1 MSYTSADSCAMTY
14 ERQVVDWSHRR
25 RLVVHCPRPLRVVFL
40 FMRYLSLTLVLLIC
54 CVLPVQPRGAVA
66 ASRPRTTST
75 QTVVIDPG
83 HGGSDAGATDA
94 SGQLIEKNLTLQVAQ
109 KAASYLKAMG
119 YRVYLTRT
127 SDRAVNTPARDL
139 NHDGKIDRVDEFDA
153 RTLFANSH
161 HADVFVSIH
170 FDGSSDPTV
179 RGTHGYYCPARPF
192 WQQSKVLADLL
203 TTSVA
208 SAVQRSGY
216 ADLDKGVETDVA
228 DVVPQT
234 RADYPWFLVLG
245 PSRKRWLTGSA
256 MPGALIES
264 MFLSSPR
271 DATALQHAATI
282 TALARGYAAGI
293 HAFLL
298 QSAH

>member
-1 MSYTSADSCAMTY
+1 
-14 ERQVVDWSHRR
+14 
-25 RLVVHCPRPLRVVFL
+25 
-40 FMRYLSLTLVLLIC
+40 MRSLSRTIVLLLC
-54 CVLPVQPRGAVA
+54 CVLPATPRGAVA
-66 ASRPRTTST
+66 AAPPTPP
-75 QTVVIDPG
+75 QTVVLDPG
-83 HGGSDAGATDA
+83 HGGSETGAADA
-94 SGQLIEKNLTLQVAQ
+94 SGQLLEKDLTLRVAR
-109 KAASYLKAMG
+109 KAAGYLKAMG

-127 SDRAVNTPARDL
+127 TDRAVNTPARDR

-153 RTLFANSH
+153 RTLFADSQ

-192 WQQSKVLADLL
+192 WRQSKMLADLV
-203 TTSVA
+203 TNSVA

-216 ADLDKGVETDVA
+216 ADLNKGIETDVA

-245 PSRKRWLTGSA
+245 PSRTHWLTGTA

-264 MFLSSPR
+264 MYLSSPR
-271 DATALQHAATI
+271 DAASLRHASTI
-282 TALARGYAAGI
+282 TALAQGYAAGI
-293 HAFLL
+293 HAYLL
-298 QSAH
+298 QTTH

>member
-1 MSYTSADSCAMTY
+1 
-14 ERQVVDWSHRR
+14 
-25 RLVVHCPRPLRVVFL
+25 
-40 FMRYLSLTLVLLIC
+40 MRYLSLTIALLLC
-54 CVLPVQPRGAVA
+54 CVLSVETHGAMA
-66 ASRPRTTST
+66 ASRHHAVSP

-83 HGGSDAGATDA
+83 HGGSEAGAADA
-94 SGQLIEKNLTLQVAQ
+94 SGQLLEKNLTLAVAR
-109 KAASYLKAMG
+109 KTAGYLKAMG

-139 NHDGKIDRVDEFDA
+139 NRDGKIDRVDEFDA

-179 RGTHGYYCPARPF
+179 HGTHGYYCPARPF
-192 WQQSKVLADLL
+192 WRQSKVLADLL
-203 TTSVA
+203 TNSIT

-216 ADLDKGVETDVA
+216 ADFNKGVETDVA

-264 MFLSSPR
+264 MYLSSPR
-271 DATALQHAATI
+271 DAAALQHAATI

-293 HAFLL
+293 HAYLQ
-298 QSAH
+298 QSAR

>member
-1 MSYTSADSCAMTY
+1 
-14 ERQVVDWSHRR
+14 
-25 RLVVHCPRPLRVVFL
+25 
-40 FMRYLSLTLVLLIC
+40 MRYLSLTIALLVC
-54 CVLPVQPRGAVA
+54 CVLPVEPRGAVA
-66 ASRPRTTST
+66 AGRHRSTSP
-75 QTVVIDPG
+75 QTVVLDPG
-83 HGGSDAGATDA
+83 HGGSDSGAADA
-94 SGQLIEKNLTLQVAQ
+94 SGQLLEKNLTLQVAE
-109 KAASYLKAMG
+109 KTAGYLKTMG

-127 SDRAVNTPARDL
+127 SDRGVNTPARDL

-192 WQQSKVLADLL
+192 WRQSKQLADLL
-203 TTSVA
+203 TNSVT
-208 SAVQRSGY
+208 SAVQHSGY
-216 ADLDKGVETDVA
+216 ADLNKGIETDVA

-271 DATALQHAATI
+271 DASALWHAATI

-293 HAFLL
+293 HAYLQ